1 MHTRIGAHD
10 EGAAAVEFA
19 LVLPLLLLVIFG
31 IIDFGRAYN
40 AQQAL
45 NAGTREGA
53 RVLALQT
60 GDPTTATK
68 AGAYPLAPALVGVTT
83 SACSGG
89 TDSYASESASYAFS
103 YITPVSAF
111 LGFFGAAALTSPI
124 TLTSQAT
131 FRCS

>member
-1 MHTRIGAHD
+1 MTRHRGDAGAS
-10 EGAAAVEFA
+10 AVEFA
-19 LVLPLLLLVIFG
+19 LVLPLLLLVVFG

-53 RVLALQT
+53 RVLALGT
-60 GDPTTATK
+60 GDPTTVTK
-68 AGAYPLAPALVGVTT
+68 AGAYPLAGGLVTVTST
-83 SACSGG
+83 ACSSGA
-89 TDSYASESASYAFS
+89 DSFATVNSSYAFS
-103 YITPVSAF
+103 YITPVSGLMSM
-111 LGFFGAAALTSPI
+111 LGASSLTSPI